1 MNAITAVTDYLRSS
15 KAELQKVSWP
25 SRKDTIR
32 YSSLV
37 LGISLVVA
45 IFFAGLDYG
54 LNALTTQLLTLRVNA
69 GTQAPASTTDQPV
82 TTPVVPGL
90 DITNDSGTFIPTD
103 VKTEPTTGNT
113 NSAQ

>member
-1 MNAITAVTDYLRSS
+1 MSVISAITEYLRSS

-37 LGISLVVA
+37 LGISIVVA
-45 IFFAGLDYG
+45 VFFAGLDYG
-54 LNALTTQLLTLRVNA
+54 LNSLVTQLLTLRTA
-69 GTQAPASTTDQPV
+69 PTQQTSTPTEP

-90 DITNDSGTFIPTD
+90 DVSTSSGTFIPSD
-103 VKTEPTTGNT
+103 IKT
-113 NSAQ
+113 Q

>member
-1 MNAITAVTDYLRSS
+1 MNVITTITDYLRSS

-37 LGISLVVA
+37 LGISIVVA

-54 LNALTTQLLTLRVNA
+54 LNALTTQLLTLRTA
-69 GTQAPASTTDQPV
+69 PTQTAPAASAEPV
-82 TTPVVPGL
+82 TPVVPGL
-90 DITNDSGTFIPTD
+90 DIENTSGEFKPSDIQTAPAAPT
-103 VKTEPTTGNT
+103 PTPNP
-113 NSAQ
+113 

>member
-1 MNAITAVTDYLRSS
+1 MNVFTAITDYLRSS

-25 SRKDTIR
+25 SKKDTIR

-45 IFFAGLDYG
+45 VFFAGLDYG
-54 LNALTTQLLTLRVNA
+54 LNALVTQLLTLRTV
-69 GTQAPASTTDQPV
+69 TPAAATDTTNQP

-90 DITNDSGTFIPTD
+90 DITTSSSDTFVPTD
-103 VKTEPTTGNT
+103 VQT
-113 NSAQ
+113 N